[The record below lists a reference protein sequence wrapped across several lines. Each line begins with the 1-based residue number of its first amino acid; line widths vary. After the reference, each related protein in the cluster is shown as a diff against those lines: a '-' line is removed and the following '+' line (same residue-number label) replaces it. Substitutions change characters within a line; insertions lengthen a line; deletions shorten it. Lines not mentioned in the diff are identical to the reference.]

1 MSTRFTKAARAVEN
15 CIGGLVVITVCLV
28 TYGVAARMLN
38 IAVAWTD
45 ELLRAIF
52 IWTIFIAAAIAY
64 KTGNLI
70 SFDLLEEMLT
80 KHPSAGK
87 ALKLIQHAGA
97 IVFSVFL
104 SIQTFTIVSTQ
115 LRTNEFSPVLHIPL
129 WLINLGC
136 FIGSVLIFLFTLEKI
151 LRLFL
156 PHKPQ
161 PPE

>member
-1 MSTRFTKAARAVEN
+1 MSIKFTKAARAVEN

-52 IWTIFIAAAIAY
+52 IWIIFIAAAIAY

-70 SFDLLEEMLT
+70 SFDFLEEIFS
-80 KHPSAGK
+80 KHPIAEK
-87 ALKLIQHAGA
+87 ALKLIQYASA
-97 IVFSVFL
+97 LIFSGFL
-104 SIQTFTIVSTQ
+104 SVQTFTIVSTQ
-115 LRTNEFSPVLHIPL
+115 LRTSEFSPVLHIPL

-136 FIGSVLIFLFTLEKI
+136 FIGSVLIFLFTLEKV
-151 LRLFL
+151 LRIFL
-156 PHKPQ
+156 PQKS
-161 PPE
+161 